1 MHNLHAYYGQCVFY
15 RYELHKL
22 LLNIYFVTGYL
33 MIALYKYIFTRKPVP
48 EKFVYRRTRKF
59 TNVGQVGEGGGG
71 EKKKDINRHSVDKEN
86 EIILHLLYISK
97 AMYVAWV
104 ILHREMICRI
114 PKKRK
119 KERKGIRIISKGI
132 A

>member
-1 MHNLHAYYGQCVFY
+1 MHNVHAYYGQCVFY

-71 EKKKDINRHSVDKEN
+71 GGINEKN
-86 EIILHLLYISK
+86 ILLLFFVFQS
-97 AMYVAWV
+97 
-104 ILHREMICRI
+104 ILMLILI
-114 PKKRK
+114 FN
-119 KERKGIRIISKGI
+119 
-132 A
+132 